1 MKLQENIERIKI
13 IMGLNQKKLNLIKES
28 VDPQNI
34 IKLITDFVNTSDNLL
49 RAKLIRGLSPEE
61 KAFFNNY
68 LNNFTN
74 ISKEDITI
82 KSIDDLVLASKTD
95 YLIELSKSFGKN
107 VENIRKML
115 KNQGIDYS
123 KYVNLQKLE
132 VPQKTNDEILDD
144 VLADLSGDNAF
155 KVLINKMK
163 NKKFSEIDPNEIFSC
178 WMHLTDISGKVT
190 DPKSLEIIN
199 NLKKEFASLN
209 SEIQEIDNFTKNLKT
224 ETDVKQVAGVKISSE
239 ELTNLKK
246 IVKEKGLGKS
256 WGWDTTTDAPISENV
271 VVNGKKAK
279 FTVTDIGPRIY
290 DWDASQKDNLWTTYY
305 DEYSKSGFKTF
316 PQFLFSKFRNE
327 PNKLDLYL
335 PKYKVLGG
343 VKLNETMTAD
353 GNMWVIVNST
363 IKDENFDFV
372 LVHEMTHVDQKSM
385 ERLYNRRMYTVPN
398 KFKTTEEG
406 LDFLYRKTDFVRN
419 EKSKTPIL
427 KYSEFANL
435 PEAQNLLDEFSKLI
449 EGRDPLGTYSDYEK
463 FMNWTYENGK
473 LPKNLFDFP
482 YINVT
487 YKTSNF
493 GPDTKKRAFDLSLDM
508 ELNNKKLTQEQIE
521 KLKRIK
527 NQTQNMD
534 ETQLLNYLKNNSA
547 DPEIKKLTLR
557 TANDLG
563 YYLSKGEIEADFSAA
578 LQEIMKIG
586 TNEDK
591 AGFATWLVDWLRNS
605 NKMETLYA
613 KPEPPTKE
621 SFIQKV
627 KNFFTKT
634 TNKPIEPNNPFYDD
648 MSWYFFDFL
657 KEIETKYKKIYPD
670 DAQKIY
676 KGMYKQA
683 YELIS
688 KGYPALL
695 PFIAVG
701 AEELLDGEG
710 ETTTTNESKRK
721 NLKLTE
727 IYNLKENEY
736 KNFENQ
742 LDVDDFLFRRT
753 TKKMLDTEFENT
765 KNLFLKR
772 HPRSIPY
779 EDFLGRFIRD
789 IIDELDLKIKGFHWV
804 KVSDKLN
811 IKVTNQLKDMYEK
824 KIYKLYQEIYY

>member
-1 MKLQENIERIKI
+1 MKLQENINRIKLL
-13 IMGLNQKKLNLIKES
+13 MGLNQKKLNLIKES

-34 IKLITDFVNTSDNLL
+34 IKLITDFVNTTDNLT
-49 RAKLIRGLSPEE
+49 RAKLIRGLTPEE
-61 KAFFNNY
+61 KVFFNNY
-68 LNNFTN
+68 LDNFTN
-74 ISKEDITI
+74 ISKEDLTI
-82 KSIDDLVLASKTD
+82 KSIDDLISVSKTD

-144 VLADLSGDNAF
+144 VLTNLSSDNVF

-199 NLKKEFASLN
+199 NLKKEFANLN

-224 ETDVKQVAGVKISSE
+224 ETDVKQVAGVNISSE

-246 IVKEKGLGKS
+246 IVEEKGIEKS
-256 WGWDTTTDAPISENV
+256 WGWNAATDTPISV
-271 VVNGKKAK
+271 KAQVNGKVVN
-279 FTVTDIGPRIY
+279 FSVTDVGPRII
-290 DWDASQKDNLWTTYY
+290 DWNAVLKDDLWKTYF

-316 PQFLFSKFRNE
+316 PQFIFSKFSNE
-327 PNKLDLYL
+327 PDKLNLYL

-343 VKLNETMTAD
+343 VRLDPSSTVD
-353 GNMWVIVNST
+353 GNMWVIVNSGM
-363 IKDENFDFV
+363 KPENFDFV
-372 LVHEMTHVDQKSM
+372 LSHEMTHVGQKSM
-385 ERLYNRRMYTVPN
+385 EVLGKRQMYTVPS
-398 KFKTTEEG
+398 KFKTTDEA
-406 LDFLYRKTDFVRN
+406 LDFLYRKSDFTRV
-419 EKSKTPIL
+419 EKGKTPIL
-427 KYSEFANL
+427 KFDDFKNL

-449 EGRDPLGTYSDYEK
+449 EGRNPMDTYPDYEK
-463 FMNWTYENGK
+463 FMNWAYDNGK

-482 YINVT
+482 NINVT

-493 GPDTKKRAFDLSLDM
+493 GADTKKRAFDLSLDL
-508 ELNNKKLTQEQIE
+508 ELNSGKLTQEQIE

-527 NQTQNMD
+527 SQTQNMD
-534 ETQLLNYLKNNSA
+534 ETQLLNYLKNNSE
-547 DPEIKKLTLR
+547 DPEIKKLVIR
-557 TANDLG
+557 TSNELG
-563 YYLSKGEIEADFSAA
+563 YYLSRGEIEADFSAA
-578 LQEIMKIG
+578 LQEILKIG

-591 AGFATWLVDWLRNS
+591 TGFATWLVDWLRNS

-634 TNKPIEPNNPFYDD
+634 TNKPIDPNNPFYDD

-695 PFIAVG
+695 PFIVAG
-701 AEELLDGEG
+701 AEGLLDDEG

-727 IYNLKENEY
+727 IYNLKENEH
-736 KNFENQ
+736 KNFEDTLN
-742 LDVDDFLFRRT
+742 VENFLSRRI

-765 KNLFLKR
+765 KILFLKR
-772 HPRSIPY
+772 HPRSMPF
-779 EDFLGRFIRD
+779 EDFLERFIRD
-789 IIDELDLKIKGFHWV
+789 IIDELDSKIKGFHWV
-804 KVSDKLN
+804 KVINKLN

-824 KIYKLYQEIYY
+824 KIHELYKNIYY